1 MLIFAQRGLSRPA
14 APGYNS
20 DGRTLVRH
28 LRRKNVGQKTPVQ
41 AESGMSAMRQ
51 KKGVTPVEE
60 IEICRHRRLRCGLLT
75 GFTLIELLVVIA
87 IIALLM
93 AILLPSLQ
101 RASRQAKA
109 VACQANL
116 HQWGLILA
124 TRTADDGGR
133 FADNQEHQWEC
144 PADPILYYGGGFAD
158 HFLCPMARKFGF
170 AQQVGTFESWICPNH
185 HRRCGSYGSNGWC
198 FAMNYGAPRNLAES
212 AWHHINHKNAD
223 NIPVL
228 LDSRRP
234 GAWPDTFAHP
244 PTYEDAPDLSIWP
257 GQNMDSFCIN
267 RHDGFVNGLFMDW
280 SVRKVGLK
288 QLWTLKWSRQF
299 DTSGPWTKSG
309 GVRPQDWPAWIRHM
323 KEY

>member
-1 MLIFAQRGLSRPA
+1 MCK
-14 APGYNS
+14 
-20 DGRTLVRH
+20 
-28 LRRKNVGQKTPVQ
+28 RK
-41 AESGMSAMRQ
+41 A
-51 KKGVTPVEE
+51 
-60 IEICRHRRLRCGLLT
+60 
-75 GFTLIELLVVIA
+75 FTLIELLVVIA

-93 AILLPSLQ
+93 AILMPSLQ
-101 RASRQAKA
+101 RARKQAKA

-133 FADNQEHQWEC
+133 FADNQEHQWDC
-144 PADPILYYGGGFAD
+144 PADPILYYGGDFAD
-158 HFLCPMARKFGF
+158 HFLCPMARKFGL

-185 HRRCGSYGSNGWC
+185 KRRCGSYGSNGWC
-198 FAMNYGAPRNLAES
+198 FAMNYGAPGNLAES
-212 AWHHINHKNAD
+212 AWQHVNQKSAH
-223 NIPVL
+223 NIPVM

-244 PTYEDAPDLSIWP
+244 PTYEDAPGLSIWP
-257 GQNMDSFCIN
+257 GQNMDPFCIN

-299 DTSGPWTKSG
+299 DTSGSWTKSG
-309 GVRPQDWPAWIRHM
+309 GARPQDWPQWMRRF
-323 KEY
+323 KDY